1 MKSLSLTQKL
11 IISLILISLLPYA
24 AVTYFNYSSEKAA
37 LEKSVSDDL
46 SALVEAK
53 NTNINTVVN
62 FRIEQVKEVATS
74 NFMQQIETGKT
85 GDINLNLLRVQK
97 QTPEFLEISALDL
110 NGAVVASTKANQ
122 INKNHS
128 GEDFFKNG
136 TKGLYLG
143 NINYYDNRTAYI
155 VSYNVLNR
163 STGKPIGVVAA
174 RVIPVFIYD
183 VTSDYTG
190 LGETGESLLV
200 QKRGNEVV
208 FLNPLRHNASAAL
221 LLKYPLDSSL
231 ALPAI
236 LAAKGEKGTVRALD
250 YRGKEVFAAY
260 TYIPIGDWGLV
271 VKIDASEALVPAER
285 FKERSLALGIFYFV
299 VISVLAYF
307 LGRRF
312 TAPLIR
318 LTDASRK
325 VTKGY
330 LTVHIEPNTGD
341 EIGEL
346 AQSFNA
352 MVQRLKEVYEG
363 LEQKVKE
370 RTADLDKRNLE
381 LAALIKTNQSISS
394 GLDLKKVLDI
404 VVREA
409 VRIVNVSYCSII
421 LMEKGAMYGTIASE
435 YSPKKQLKPSRGEIL
450 FLKECP
456 TLNEAYQGR
465 KYVLVPDIAGST
477 LSAKE
482 RGIAER
488 LDMKSLLVMPL
499 VLGEKTLG
507 TMQLGS
513 LGEVK
518 EFTGEGIGL
527 CGAIANQAAIAIEN
541 ANLYEELK
549 YHDETL
555 ETLYEIDRVVS
566 QSLELDE
573 LLNVSLTKTI
583 QVTSAD
589 AGWIYLRQED
599 GETMN
604 LQTYIGISP
613 ELAEAASKL
622 KIGQG
627 VSGMAVKSGKPVT
640 MDIENYPYPRL
651 LTLMEKDDI
660 KSLVG
665 IPLVAKG
672 KVGGAMVLSNRKH
685 RIFKKE
691 DIDLL
696 SSIGSQIGVAVENA
710 RLYSQL
716 KSHDE
721 TLETLFEIDRVVS
734 QSLDLDEI
742 FREAL
747 AKTIQVTSSD
757 VGAIYTLEE
766 EGKTLKLKTSS
777 GISQDFIGAVSEI
790 KVGVGVA
797 GGAVLAKKPL
807 VTDIENFPSRN
818 LVPYLEKEGLVTIV
832 GAPLMAKGRVVG
844 AMNLGNR
851 RRRTFS
857 KEDLDVLAS
866 IGGQIGVAIENARL
880 YQEAKT
886 SYEKL
891 ESAYEE
897 LKSLDRMKSEFLS
910 NVSHE
915 LKTPLV
921 SIRGYSE
928 LLYDEKLGLIKDE
941 QKKSLEA
948 IIRNADRLTRLIN
961 SILFIS
967 KMQVE
972 KLEFQFQPVDMGE
985 IVKICVDDARSMMDR
1000 KQITFEKDISGISK
1014 VNGEKDRFIEV
1025 ISNLLDNAIKFT
1037 PAGGKISI
1045 KARDEGEFV
1054 HLTVTDNGIGIP
1066 LEIIPRLFSRFYQ
1079 ADASASRKYGG
1090 TGLGLY
1096 ITKNIVDAF
1105 RGKIWIESEVG
1116 KGTKVH
1122 VLLPIAK

>member
-1 MKSLSLTQKL
+1 MKSLNITQKL
-11 IISLILISLLPYA
+11 IIFLILISILPYA
-24 AVTYFNYSSEKAA
+24 AVTYINYSSEKTA
-37 LEKSVSDDL
+37 LEKTVFDDL

-53 NTNINTVVN
+53 NTHINTVVN

-85 GDINLNLLRVQK
+85 GDINLNFLRVQK
-97 QTPEFLEISALDL
+97 QIPEFLEISALDL
-110 NGAVVASTKANQ
+110 NGTVVASTQVRQ
-122 INKNHS
+122 INKNYA

-163 STGKPIGVVAA
+163 SSGKPIGVVAA
-174 RVIPVFIYD
+174 WVMPVFIYD

-200 QKRGNEVV
+200 QKRDNEVV
-208 FLNPLRHNASAAL
+208 YLNPLRHNASAAL
-221 LLKYPLDSSL
+221 YLKYPLDSNI
-231 ALPAI
+231 AIPAI
-236 LAAKGEKGTVRALD
+236 LAASGGNGTIRALD

-260 TYIPIGDWGLV
+260 SYIPTGNWGLV
-271 VKIDASEALVPAER
+271 VKMDSSEALIPAVKSRDR
-285 FKERSLALGIFYFV
+285 FLELGIFYFAV
-299 VISVLAYF
+299 VAVMAFFI
-307 LGRRF
+307 GRRF

-330 LTVHIEPNTGD
+330 LTVNIETGRKD

-346 AQSFNA
+346 AQSFNV
-352 MVQRLKEVYEG
+352 MVQRLKEVQEG

-370 RTADLDKRNLE
+370 RTGDLDKRNLE
-381 LAALIKTNQSISS
+381 LAT
-394 GLDLKKVLDI
+394 
-404 VVREA
+404 
-409 VRIVNVSYCSII
+409 
-421 LMEKGAMYGTIASE
+421 
-435 YSPKKQLKPSRGEIL
+435 
-450 FLKECP
+450 
-456 TLNEAYQGR
+456 
-465 KYVLVPDIAGST
+465 
-477 LSAKE
+477 
-482 RGIAER
+482 
-488 LDMKSLLVMPL
+488 
-499 VLGEKTLG
+499 
-507 TMQLGS
+507 
-513 LGEVK
+513 
-518 EFTGEGIGL
+518 
-527 CGAIANQAAIAIEN
+527 
-541 ANLYEELK
+541 LYEELK

-573 LLNVSLTKTI
+573 LLRESITKTI

-589 AGWIYLRQED
+589 AGWIYLLQED
-599 GETMN
+599 GETLN

-622 KIGQG
+622 KVGQA

-640 MDIENYPYPRL
+640 MDIENYPYPQL
-651 LTLMEKDDI
+651 LTLMEKDGI

-665 IPLVAKG
+665 IPLIAKG

-691 DIDLL
+691 DIALL
-696 SSIGSQIGVAVENA
+696 SSIGSQVGVAVENA
-710 RLYSQL
+710 RLYSEL
-716 KSHDE
+716 KRHDE

-757 VGAIYTLEE
+757 AGAIYTLEE
-766 EGKTLKLKTSS
+766 DGKMLKLKTSS
-777 GISQDFIGAVSEI
+777 GLSMDFAGAVSEI
-790 KVGVGVA
+790 KVGSGVA
-797 GGAVLAKKPL
+797 GGTIVAKKPI
-807 VTDIENFPSRN
+807 VTDVDHYPGSE
-818 LVPYLEKEGLVTIV
+818 LLPYLQKEGLVALV
-832 GAPLMAKGRVVG
+832 GVPLMAKGRVVG
-844 AMNLGNR
+844 ALNLGNR
-851 RRRTFS
+851 SMRKFS
-857 KEDLDVLAS
+857 NEDLEVLAS

-880 YQEAKT
+880 YQEAKS

-891 ESAYEE
+891 QAAYEE
-897 LKSLDRMKSEFLS
+897 LKSLERMKSEFLS

-941 QKKSLEA
+941 QKKSLLA

-967 KMQVE
+967 KMEAE
-972 KLEFQFQPVDMGE
+972 KLEFRFQPVDMTE
-985 IVKICVDDARSMMDR
+985 IIKTCVDDVERIMDT
-1000 KQITFEKDISGISK
+1000 KQITFEKDVPKISK

-1037 PAGGKISI
+1037 PTGGKISI
-1045 KARDEGEFV
+1045 KAIDEGEFV
-1054 HLTVTDNGIGIP
+1054 HIMVTDNGIGIP
-1066 LEIIPRLFSRFYQ
+1066 LEIIPKLFSRFYQ

-1122 VLLPIAK
+1122 VLLPIAR

>member
-1 MKSLSLTQKL
+1 VKSLNITQKL
-11 IISLILISLLPYA
+11 IIFLILISILPYA
-24 AVTYFNYSSEKAA
+24 AVTYINYSSEKAA
-37 LEKSVSDDL
+37 LEKSVFDDL

-53 NTNINTVVN
+53 NTHINTVVN
-62 FRIEQVKEVATS
+62 FRIEQVTEVSTS

-97 QTPEFLEISALDL
+97 QIPEFLEISALDL
-110 NGAVVASTKANQ
+110 NGTVVASTEARQ
-122 INKNHS
+122 INQNYA

-143 NINYYDNRTAYI
+143 NINHYDNRTAYI

-174 RVIPVFIYD
+174 WVMPVFIYD

-208 FLNPLRHNASAAL
+208 YLNPLRHNASAAL
-221 LLKYPLDSSL
+221 YLKYPLDSDF
-231 ALPAI
+231 AIPAI
-236 LAAKGEKGTVRALD
+236 LAASGGNGTVRALD

-271 VKIDASEALVPAER
+271 VKIDSSEALIPAVKSR
-285 FKERSLALGIFYFV
+285 DRSLALGIFYFAIV
-299 VISVLAYF
+299 AVLAFF

-330 LTVHIEPNTGD
+330 LTVNIETGRKD

-346 AQSFNA
+346 AQSFNV

-370 RTADLDKRNLE
+370 RTGDLDKRNLE
-381 LAALIKTNQSISS
+381 L
-394 GLDLKKVLDI
+394 
-404 VVREA
+404 
-409 VRIVNVSYCSII
+409 
-421 LMEKGAMYGTIASE
+421 
-435 YSPKKQLKPSRGEIL
+435 
-450 FLKECP
+450 
-456 TLNEAYQGR
+456 
-465 KYVLVPDIAGST
+465 
-477 LSAKE
+477 
-482 RGIAER
+482 
-488 LDMKSLLVMPL
+488 
-499 VLGEKTLG
+499 
-507 TMQLGS
+507 
-513 LGEVK
+513 
-518 EFTGEGIGL
+518 
-527 CGAIANQAAIAIEN
+527 

-573 LLNVSLTKTI
+573 LLRESLTKTI

-589 AGWIYLRQED
+589 AGWIYLLQED
-599 GETMN
+599 GETLN
-604 LQTYIGISP
+604 LETYIGISP
-613 ELAEAASKL
+613 ELAKAASKL
-622 KIGQG
+622 KVGQA

-640 MDIENYPYPRL
+640 MDIENYPYPEL
-651 LTLMEKDDI
+651 LTLMEKDGI

-696 SSIGSQIGVAVENA
+696 SSIGSQVGVAVENA
-710 RLYSQL
+710 RLYSEL
-716 KSHDE
+716 KRHDE

-757 VGAIYTLEE
+757 AGAIYTLEE
-766 EGKTLKLKTSS
+766 NGKTLKLKTSS
-777 GISQDFIGAVSEI
+777 GLSTDFVGGVSEI
-790 KVGVGVA
+790 KVGGGVA
-797 GGAVLAKKPL
+797 GGTVILKKPI
-807 VTDIENFPSRN
+807 VTDIDHYPGSE
-818 LVPYLEKEGLVTIV
+818 LLPYLRKEGLVVLV
-832 GAPLMAKGRVVG
+832 GVPLMAKGRVVG
-844 AMNLGNR
+844 ALNLGNR
-851 RRRTFS
+851 SRRTFS
-857 KEDLDVLAS
+857 KEDLEVLAS

-891 ESAYEE
+891 QAAYEE

-928 LLYDEKLGLIKDE
+928 LLYDEKLGVLKDE

-967 KMQVE
+967 KMQAE
-972 KLEFQFQPVDMGE
+972 KLEFKFQPVDMAE
-985 IVKICVDDARSMMDR
+985 IIKTCVDDARSMMDT
-1000 KQITFEKDISGISK
+1000 KQITFEKDIPKISK

-1037 PAGGKISI
+1037 PTGGKISI
-1045 KARDEGEFV
+1045 KALDEGEFV
-1054 HLTVTDNGIGIP
+1054 HITVTDNGIGIP
-1066 LEIIPRLFSRFYQ
+1066 LEIIPKLFSRFYQ

-1116 KGTKVH
+1116 KGTNVH
-1122 VLLPIAK
+1122 VLLPIAR

>member
-1 MKSLSLTQKL
+1 VKSLSLTQKL

-24 AVTYFNYSSEKAA
+24 AISYFNYSSEKAA

-53 NTNINTVVN
+53 NTHINTVVK
-62 FRIEQVKEVATS
+62 FRIEQVKEVSTS

-97 QTPEFLEISALDL
+97 QIPEFLEISALDL
-110 NGAVVASTKANQ
+110 NGTVVASTEIKL
-122 INKNHS
+122 INKNYAE
-128 GEDFFKNG
+128 EDFFKNG
-136 TKGLYLG
+136 IKGVYLG

-174 RVIPVFIYD
+174 RIMPVFIYD
-183 VTSDYTG
+183 VTSDYIG

-200 QKRGNEVV
+200 QKRGNDVV

-221 LLKYPLDSSL
+221 NLKYPLDSSL
-231 ALPAI
+231 AIPAI
-236 LAAKGEKGTVRALD
+236 LAAKGESGTIRALD

-271 VKIDASEALVPAER
+271 VKIDSSEALIPAER
-285 FKERSLALGIFYFV
+285 FKELSLALGIFYFA

-307 LGRRF
+307 LGRRI

-325 VTKGY
+325 VAKGY
-330 LTVHIEPNTGD
+330 LNVHIEPKTRD

-352 MVQRLKEVYEG
+352 MVQRLKGVYEG

-381 LAALIKTNQSISS
+381 LA
-394 GLDLKKVLDI
+394 
-404 VVREA
+404 
-409 VRIVNVSYCSII
+409 
-421 LMEKGAMYGTIASE
+421 
-435 YSPKKQLKPSRGEIL
+435 
-450 FLKECP
+450 
-456 TLNEAYQGR
+456 
-465 KYVLVPDIAGST
+465 
-477 LSAKE
+477 
-482 RGIAER
+482 
-488 LDMKSLLVMPL
+488 
-499 VLGEKTLG
+499 
-507 TMQLGS
+507 
-513 LGEVK
+513 
-518 EFTGEGIGL
+518 
-527 CGAIANQAAIAIEN
+527 
-541 ANLYEELK
+541 NLYEELK

-555 ETLYEIDRVVS
+555 ETLYEIDMVVS
-566 QSLELDE
+566 RSLELDE

-589 AGWIYLRQED
+589 AGWIYLLQED
-599 GETMN
+599 GETLN
-604 LQTYIGISP
+604 LQTYIGIST

-627 VSGMAVKSGKPVT
+627 VSGMAVRSGKPVT

-716 KSHDE
+716 KRHDE
-721 TLETLFEIDRVVS
+721 TLETLFEIDRVVRE
-734 QSLDLDEI
+734 SLDLDEI

-757 VGAIYTLEE
+757 AGAIYTLEE
-766 EGKTLKLKTSS
+766 DGKTLKLKTSS
-777 GISQDFIGAVSEI
+777 GISQDFAGTVSEI

-797 GGAVLAKKPL
+797 GGAVMAKKPL
-807 VTDIENFPSRN
+807 VTDINHYPSID
-818 LVPYLEKEGLVTIV
+818 LLPFLKKEGLVALV
-832 GAPLMAKGRVVG
+832 GVPLMAKGRVVG

-851 RRRTFS
+851 SRRTFS
-857 KEDLDVLAS
+857 KEDLEVLAS

-880 YQEAKT
+880 YQEAKM

-891 ESAYEE
+891 QTAYEE

-928 LLYDEKLGLIKDE
+928 LLHDEKLGLIKDE

-967 KMQVE
+967 KMQAE
-972 KLEFQFQPVDMGE
+972 KLEFQFQPVDMDE
-985 IVKICVDDARSMMDR
+985 IVKICADDAKSIMDA
-1000 KQITFEKDISGISK
+1000 KQITFEKDTAGISK
-1014 VNGEKDRFIEV
+1014 VSGEKDRFIEV

-1045 KARDEGEFV
+1045 KALDEGEFV
-1054 HLTVTDNGIGIP
+1054 HLEITDNGIGIP

-1096 ITKNIVDAF
+1096 ITKNIVEAF
-1105 RGKIWIESEVG
+1105 RGKIWIESEIG

-1122 VLLPIAK
+1122 VLLPIAKDKKP

>member
-1 MKSLSLTQKL
+1 MKSLNITQKL
-11 IISLILISLLPYA
+11 IIFLILISILPYA
-24 AVTYFNYSSEKAA
+24 AVTYINYSSEKAA
-37 LEKSVSDDL
+37 LEKSVFDDL

-53 NTNINTVVN
+53 NTHINTVVN
-62 FRIEQVKEVATS
+62 FRIEQVTEVSTS

-97 QTPEFLEISALDL
+97 QIPEFLEISALDL
-110 NGAVVASTKANQ
+110 NGTVVASTEARQ
-122 INKNHS
+122 INQNYA

-143 NINYYDNRTAYI
+143 NINHYDNRTAYI

-174 RVIPVFIYD
+174 WVMPVFIYD

-208 FLNPLRHNASAAL
+208 YLNPLRHNASAAL
-221 LLKYPLDSSL
+221 YLKYPLDSDF
-231 ALPAI
+231 AIPAI
-236 LAAKGEKGTVRALD
+236 LAASGGNGTVRALD

-271 VKIDASEALVPAER
+271 VKIDSSEALIPAVKSR
-285 FKERSLALGIFYFV
+285 DRSLALGIFYFAIV
-299 VISVLAYF
+299 AVLAFF

-330 LTVHIEPNTGD
+330 LTVNIETGRKD

-346 AQSFNA
+346 AQSFNV

-370 RTADLDKRNLE
+370 RTGDLDKRNLE
-381 LAALIKTNQSISS
+381 L
-394 GLDLKKVLDI
+394 
-404 VVREA
+404 
-409 VRIVNVSYCSII
+409 
-421 LMEKGAMYGTIASE
+421 
-435 YSPKKQLKPSRGEIL
+435 
-450 FLKECP
+450 
-456 TLNEAYQGR
+456 
-465 KYVLVPDIAGST
+465 
-477 LSAKE
+477 
-482 RGIAER
+482 
-488 LDMKSLLVMPL
+488 
-499 VLGEKTLG
+499 
-507 TMQLGS
+507 
-513 LGEVK
+513 
-518 EFTGEGIGL
+518 
-527 CGAIANQAAIAIEN
+527 

-573 LLNVSLTKTI
+573 LLRESLTKTI

-589 AGWIYLRQED
+589 AGWIYLLQED
-599 GETMN
+599 GETLN
-604 LQTYIGISP
+604 LETYIGISP
-613 ELAEAASKL
+613 ELAKAASKL
-622 KIGQG
+622 KVGQA

-640 MDIENYPYPRL
+640 MDIENYPYPEL
-651 LTLMEKDDI
+651 LTLMEKDGI

-696 SSIGSQIGVAVENA
+696 SSIGSQVGVAVENA
-710 RLYSQL
+710 RLYSEL
-716 KSHDE
+716 KRHDE

-757 VGAIYTLEE
+757 AGAIYTLEE
-766 EGKTLKLKTSS
+766 NGKTLKLKTSS
-777 GISQDFIGAVSEI
+777 GLSTDFVGGVSEI
-790 KVGVGVA
+790 KVGGGVA
-797 GGAVLAKKPL
+797 GGTVILKKPI
-807 VTDIENFPSRN
+807 VTDIDHYPGSE
-818 LVPYLEKEGLVTIV
+818 LLPYLRKEGLVVLV
-832 GAPLMAKGRVVG
+832 GVPLMAKGRVVG
-844 AMNLGNR
+844 ALNLGNR
-851 RRRTFS
+851 SRRTFS
-857 KEDLDVLAS
+857 KEDLEVLAS

-891 ESAYEE
+891 QAAYEE

-928 LLYDEKLGLIKDE
+928 LLYDEKLGVLKDE

-967 KMQVE
+967 KMQAE
-972 KLEFQFQPVDMGE
+972 KLEFKFQPVDMAE
-985 IVKICVDDARSMMDR
+985 IIKTCVDDARSMMDT
-1000 KQITFEKDISGISK
+1000 KQITFEKDIPKISK

-1037 PAGGKISI
+1037 PTGGKISI
-1045 KARDEGEFV
+1045 KALDEGEFV
-1054 HLTVTDNGIGIP
+1054 HITVTDNGIGIP
-1066 LEIIPRLFSRFYQ
+1066 LEIIPKLFSRFYQ

-1116 KGTKVH
+1116 KGTNVH
-1122 VLLPIAK
+1122 VLLPIAR

>member
-1 MKSLSLTQKL
+1 MKSLNITQKL

-53 NTNINTVVN
+53 NTHINTVVN
-62 FRIEQVKEVATS
+62 FRIEQVKEISTS

-97 QTPEFLEISALDL
+97 QIPEFLEISALDL
-110 NGAVVASTKANQ
+110 NGTVVASTEAGL
-122 INKNHS
+122 INKNYA

-174 RVIPVFIYD
+174 RIMPVFIYD

-208 FLNPLRHNASAAL
+208 FLNPLRHNASAAFF
-221 LLKYPLDSSL
+221 LKYPLDSSL

-236 LAAKGEKGTVRALD
+236 LAANGGKGTIRALD

-271 VKIDASEALVPAER
+271 VKIDSTEALIPAER
-285 FKERSLALGIFYFV
+285 FKERSLALGMFYFA

-330 LTVHIEPNTGD
+330 LTVHIEPKSRD

-352 MVQRLKEVYEG
+352 MVQRLKEVQEG

-370 RTADLDKRNLE
+370 RTGDLDKRNLE
-381 LAALIKTNQSISS
+381 L
-394 GLDLKKVLDI
+394 
-404 VVREA
+404 
-409 VRIVNVSYCSII
+409 
-421 LMEKGAMYGTIASE
+421 
-435 YSPKKQLKPSRGEIL
+435 
-450 FLKECP
+450 
-456 TLNEAYQGR
+456 
-465 KYVLVPDIAGST
+465 
-477 LSAKE
+477 
-482 RGIAER
+482 
-488 LDMKSLLVMPL
+488 
-499 VLGEKTLG
+499 
-507 TMQLGS
+507 
-513 LGEVK
+513 
-518 EFTGEGIGL
+518 
-527 CGAIANQAAIAIEN
+527 

-555 ETLYEIDRVVS
+555 ETLYEIDSVVS

-573 LLNVSLTKTI
+573 LLRESIAKTI

-589 AGWIYLRQED
+589 AGWIYLLQED
-599 GETMN
+599 GETLN

-622 KIGQG
+622 KVGQG

-651 LTLMEKDDI
+651 LTLMEKDGI

-665 IPLVAKG
+665 IPLIAKG

-696 SSIGSQIGVAVENA
+696 SSIGSQVGVAVENA
-710 RLYSQL
+710 RLYSEL
-716 KSHDE
+716 KRHDE
-721 TLETLFEIDRVVS
+721 TLETLFEIDRVVNE
-734 QSLDLDEI
+734 SLDLDEI

-757 VGAIYTLEE
+757 AGAIYILEE
-766 EGKTLKLKTSS
+766 EGKSLKLKTSS
-777 GISQDFIGAVSEI
+777 GLSMDFAGAVSEI
-790 KVGVGVA
+790 KVGVGVT
-797 GGAVLAKKPL
+797 GGAVQAKKPI
-807 VTDIENFPSRN
+807 VTDIDHFPSSD
-818 LVPYLEKEGLVTIV
+818 LLPFLKKEGLVTFV
-832 GAPLMAKGRVVG
+832 GMPLMAKGRVVG

-851 RRRTFS
+851 SRRTFS
-857 KEDLDVLAS
+857 KEDLEVLAS

-891 ESAYEE
+891 EAAYEE

-928 LLYDEKLGLIKDE
+928 LLHDEKLGLIKDE

-967 KMQVE
+967 KMQAE
-972 KLEFQFQPVDMGE
+972 KLEFKFQPVDMDE
-985 IVKICVDDARSMMDR
+985 IIKTCVDDAKSMMDT
-1000 KQITFEKDISGISK
+1000 KQIIFEKDIPKISK
-1014 VNGEKDRFIEV
+1014 VNGEKDRFTEV

-1037 PAGGKISI
+1037 PTGGKISI
-1045 KARDEGEFV
+1045 KALDEGEFV
-1054 HLTVTDNGIGIP
+1054 HFVVTDNGIGIP
-1066 LEIIPRLFSRFYQ
+1066 LEIIPKLFSRFYQ

-1122 VLLPIAK
+1122 VLLPIAR

>member
-24 AVTYFNYSSEKAA
+24 AISYFNYSSEKAA

-53 NTNINTVVN
+53 NTHINTVVK
-62 FRIEQVKEVATS
+62 FRIEQVKEVSTS

-97 QTPEFLEISALDL
+97 QIPEFLEISALDL
-110 NGAVVASTKANQ
+110 NGTVVASTEIKL
-122 INKNHS
+122 INKNYAE
-128 GEDFFKNG
+128 EDFFKNG
-136 TKGLYLG
+136 IKGVYLG

-174 RVIPVFIYD
+174 RIMPVFIYD
-183 VTSDYTG
+183 VTSDYIG

-200 QKRGNEVV
+200 QKRGNDVV

-221 LLKYPLDSSL
+221 NLKYPLDSSL
-231 ALPAI
+231 AIPAI
-236 LAAKGEKGTVRALD
+236 LAAKGESGTIRALD

-271 VKIDASEALVPAER
+271 VKIDSSEALIPAER
-285 FKERSLALGIFYFV
+285 FKERSLALGIFYFA

-307 LGRRF
+307 LGRRI

-325 VTKGY
+325 VAKGY
-330 LTVHIEPNTGD
+330 LNVHIEPKTRD

-352 MVQRLKEVYEG
+352 MVQRLKGVYEG

-381 LAALIKTNQSISS
+381 LA
-394 GLDLKKVLDI
+394 
-404 VVREA
+404 
-409 VRIVNVSYCSII
+409 
-421 LMEKGAMYGTIASE
+421 
-435 YSPKKQLKPSRGEIL
+435 
-450 FLKECP
+450 
-456 TLNEAYQGR
+456 
-465 KYVLVPDIAGST
+465 
-477 LSAKE
+477 
-482 RGIAER
+482 
-488 LDMKSLLVMPL
+488 
-499 VLGEKTLG
+499 
-507 TMQLGS
+507 
-513 LGEVK
+513 
-518 EFTGEGIGL
+518 
-527 CGAIANQAAIAIEN
+527 
-541 ANLYEELK
+541 NLYEELK

-555 ETLYEIDRVVS
+555 ETLYEIDMVVS
-566 QSLELDE
+566 RSLELDE

-589 AGWIYLRQED
+589 AGWIYLLQED
-599 GETMN
+599 GETLN
-604 LQTYIGISP
+604 LQTYIGIST

-627 VSGMAVKSGKPVT
+627 VSGMAVRSGKPVT

-716 KSHDE
+716 KRHDE
-721 TLETLFEIDRVVS
+721 TLETLFEIDRVVRE
-734 QSLDLDEI
+734 SLDLDEI

-757 VGAIYTLEE
+757 AGAIYTLEE
-766 EGKTLKLKTSS
+766 DGKTLKLKTSS
-777 GISQDFIGAVSEI
+777 GISQDFAGTVSEI

-797 GGAVLAKKPL
+797 GGAVMAKKPL
-807 VTDIENFPSRN
+807 VTDINHYPSID
-818 LVPYLEKEGLVTIV
+818 LLPFLKKEGLVALV
-832 GAPLMAKGRVVG
+832 GVPLMAKGRVVG

-851 RRRTFS
+851 SRRTFS
-857 KEDLDVLAS
+857 KEDLEVLAS

-880 YQEAKT
+880 YQEAKM

-891 ESAYEE
+891 QTAYEE

-928 LLYDEKLGLIKDE
+928 LLHDEKLGLIKDE

-967 KMQVE
+967 KMQAE
-972 KLEFQFQPVDMGE
+972 KLEFQFQPVDMDE
-985 IVKICVDDARSMMDR
+985 IVKICADDAKSIMDA
-1000 KQITFEKDISGISK
+1000 KQITFEKDTAGISK
-1014 VNGEKDRFIEV
+1014 VSGEKDRFIEV

-1045 KARDEGEFV
+1045 KALDEGEFV
-1054 HLTVTDNGIGIP
+1054 HLEITDNGIGIP

-1096 ITKNIVDAF
+1096 ITKNIVEAF
-1105 RGKIWIESEVG
+1105 RGKIWIESEIG

-1122 VLLPIAK
+1122 VLLPIAKDKKP